1 MKIAII
7 GAGTLGLTCAYELSL
22 RGHEITL
29 LEKEDKIGGLVS
41 DFSYQ
46 NWHLEKF
53 YHHLFKTDSQIIK
66 LIKEVGLGDKLIW
79 QTPETCVYYQQ
90 KIYPFDSAFD
100 VLKFSPLGILD
111 RIRLGIVVLYLKLQ
125 PNYRVFQNQTAV
137 FWLRKYL
144 GEKTFSVLWEPL
156 LKAKFGEHFDK
167 IAMSW
172 FWARVHYRTQS
183 LGYLRGGF
191 YQLYSRLEELVKSR
205 RAKIRLGVDIKK
217 ITSNQDKTT
226 IDFGQKKERFDKVI
240 ATIPTGVFF
249 KLAPELGDEYK
260 ESYPP
265 AIYLGAQTV
274 VVASNRQILPG
285 VYWLNIND
293 TELPF
298 LAYVEQT
305 NFMSPS
311 DYNNTHLVY
320 LGNYLSTQDSRY
332 LKSEKETFSEHLEAL
347 KKLNPDFDKSWVK
360 KVWLFRTPFAQPI
373 VGVDY
378 EQHLPPFQTPLKN
391 VYLANMA
398 QVYPQDRGQNYSV
411 KLALEVSKVVENS

>member
-7 GAGTLGLTCAYELSL
+7 GAGALGLTCAYELTKN
-22 RGHEITL
+22 GHEVTIF
-29 LEKEDKIGGLVS
+29 EKEDKIGGLVV
-41 DFSYQ
+41 DFTYQ

-79 QTPETCVYYQQ
+79 RTPETCVYYQQ
-90 KIYPFDSAFD
+90 KIYPFDSALD
-100 VLKFSPLGILD
+100 VLKFSPLDILD
-111 RIRLGIVVLYLKLQ
+111 RIRLGMVVLYLKLQ
-125 PNYRVFQNQTAV
+125 PNYRVFQNQSAV

-144 GEKTFSVLWEPL
+144 GEETFSVLWEPL

-191 YQLYSRLEELVKSR
+191 YQLYNRLEELIKSR
-205 RAKIRLGVDIKK
+205 GAKIKLGIDIKK
-217 ITSNQDKTT
+217 MTANAGMPT
-226 IDFGQKKERFDKVI
+226 INFGGEKERFDKVI
-240 ATIPTGVFF
+240 ATIPTSVFF
-249 KLAPELGDEYK
+249 KIAPELTQEYK
-260 ESYPP
+260 ESYRP

-274 VVASNRQILPG
+274 VVFSNRQILPG

-293 TELPF
+293 ARLPF
-298 LAYVEQT
+298 LAYVEHT
-305 NFMSPS
+305 NFMSPA
-311 DYNNTHLVY
+311 DYNNSRLVY

-332 LKSEKETFSEHLEAL
+332 LKSEKETISEHLEAL
-347 KKLNPDFDKSWVK
+347 KQINPSFDKSWVK

-378 EQHLPPFQTPLKN
+378 EQHIPPFQTPLKN

-411 KLALEVSKVVENS
+411 KLALEISKVVENS